1 MKNSLVLLLVTL
13 ALVGGCSSRRDV
25 TTFRWGGDAS
35 GGEPFLIERPDLPL
49 TGFEA
54 ELAEYL
60 GEKIGRKPVFLQ
72 RDWPNLPQDL
82 QRGDIDAAFNGME
95 WLPEREKMMASTI
108 PYFTYGLR
116 LIVRKDSPIQSWDDL
131 RQAGK
136 KARVRVGVLKDSV
149 AHRYLEKEFPDEV
162 EILAS
167 DVDGVTG
174 VMKNVVAD
182 PTYVTVQD
190 TPAAAWYL
198 ERARVKDQYRDLQ
211 AVDKVIRPGEYPYYV
226 IYVRKEDN
234 ALREA
239 LNEGIRAGFKDG
251 TFKRI
256 YEKYGLWDADQEKL
270 PAIGETWPPEVQSQA
285 PTLLYFTWQLLL
297 AARYTILLAVLSFP
311 LAMGLGV
318 LLAVSREYG
327 PWWLKILAL
336 LYVEL
341 FRGTPLLLQLVVIY
355 YFLPVVGLV
364 LPALVAGVL
373 GLALNYAACE
383 AEVFRAGM
391 RAVPPGQSEAAR
403 SLGMSQWTTIWRIVL
418 PQAWKIV
425 IPPVTNDFIALF
437 KDTAVCSAIAVTELT
452 ARYRTFVNL
461 NPDQVVQ
468 LGLLAA
474 ALYLAMS
481 YPLSVLARRLE
492 AKQTRGNEDV

>member
-1 MKNSLVLLLVTL
+1 MKNWPVLLLASVVCL
-13 ALVGGCSSRRDV
+13 SGCASRRDESV
-25 TTFRWGGDAS
+25 LRWGGDAS
-35 GGEPFLIERPDLPL
+35 GGEPFLIDNSPEPPG
-49 TGFEA
+49 GFEA
-54 ELAEYL
+54 EIAQYL

-108 PYFTYGLR
+108 PYFKYGLR

-131 RQAGK
+131 RQAGQK
-136 KARVRVGVLKDSV
+136 GRIRVGVLKDSV
-149 AHRYLEKEFPDEV
+149 AHRYLEQEFANEV

-174 VMKNVVAD
+174 VMNNVVAD
-182 PTYVTVQD
+182 PLYVTVQD
-190 TPAAAWYL
+190 APAATWYL
-198 ERARVKDQYRDLQ
+198 ERSRVKEQYRDLR
-211 AVDKVIRPGEYPYYV
+211 AVDQVIRPGEYPYYV
-226 IYVRKEDN
+226 IYVRKEDDD
-234 ALREA
+234 LREA
-239 LNEGIRAGFKDG
+239 LNAALRQGFQDG
-251 TFKRI
+251 TFQRI
-256 YEKYGLWDADQEKL
+256 YEKYGLWEADQQNLLEVGKN
-270 PAIGETWPPEVQSQA
+270 WPPEVDSQA
-285 PTLLYFTWQLLL
+285 PSLLFFAWQMTL
-297 AARYTILLAVLSFP
+297 AARFTVLLAVLSFP
-311 LAMGLGV
+311 LAMALGV
-318 LLAVSREYG
+318 LLALAREYG
-327 PWWLKILAL
+327 PWWLQLLAL

-364 LPALVAGVL
+364 LPALLAGIL

-383 AEVFRAGM
+383 AEVFRAGI
-391 RAVPPGQSEAAR
+391 RAVPRGQSEAAR
-403 SLGMSQWTTIWRIVL
+403 SLGMTQATTIWRIVL

-425 IPPVTNDFIALF
+425 LPPVTNDFIALF
-437 KDTAVCSAIAVTELT
+437 KDTAVCSAIAVLELT
-452 ARYRTFVNL
+452 AKYRSFVNA

-474 ALYLAMS
+474 GLYLAMS

-492 AKQTRGNEDV
+492 AKRTQTIG